1 MKRLLCLLSLLLWLV
16 AGVSTLH
23 AEVTATATLNVQSFP
38 LSRAAQLSISVQGT
52 RSFQPQIPEVE
63 GLRLHQQGQ
72 STQVQIINGDY
83 SVSVTST
90 YLVEALRSGS
100 FVIPAIKIEFKDG
113 VVETAA
119 IPFTV
124 TKVKKT
130 AQTQPAQKG
139 SAAATRLGSG
149 AADEVAFM
157 RVVPEKQAS
166 YSGEVVPVQIKV
178 YFRDGLQ
185 AELNSVPQLTGEGF
199 VLEQLT
205 GEPARTREIVG
216 NSRYA
221 VLIWDSALTGI
232 KEGEHTLSMELDAT
246 LLLRQQRRDPFG
258 RNSFFGDFFSSYR
271 EKEVKV
277 TSPKLEMKVLSLPED
292 GKPANFSGAIGDFH
306 LQVNAEPLVIAKGD
320 PVTLIMT
327 VSGEG
332 NFDRVQVPE
341 LQEKE
346 GWKRYTPSSVF
357 HPEGRNNLGKKVFE
371 QALVA
376 KSDDVKHVPSL
387 AFSYFD
393 PQVQR
398 YKNLVSAPIP
408 LNIQSVQAA
417 YDDAK
422 DTSLHAGMVDEEEIG
437 VVQTNK
443 TETKQLLPG
452 LAPLQLDS
460 GKMNTKLEPLF
471 VNRWFLLF
479 CAMVLFL
486 IAIVM
491 IVRFRQAKL
500 AGNPRLQRQR
510 SMQQLQS
517 QREIEMSERL
527 TAGDS
532 HGFLR
537 SCRTLIQEQLGL
549 LWDME
554 AAAITQSDLQ
564 GRLTPDSVLV
574 AIFRAAEDS
583 AYGGQ
588 ELSEEQMQEFSA
600 GLKKELEALL

>member
-1 MKRLLCLLSLLLWLV
+1 MKRYLCFLSLLLWLV
-16 AGVSTLH
+16 TGVSTLH
-23 AEVTATATLNVQSFP
+23 AEVTATATLSVQSFP
-38 LSRAAQLSISVQGT
+38 VGRAAQLSINVQGV
-52 RSFQPQIPEVE
+52 RSFQPQVPEVE
-63 GLRLHQQGQ
+63 DLRFHPRGQ

-83 SVSVTST
+83 SASVTST

-100 FVIPAIKIEFKDG
+100 FIIPPIKIETKEG
-113 VVETAA
+113 LVETAA

-124 TKVKKT
+124 TDAK
-130 AQTQPAQKG
+130 QTTQAQPAAKG
-139 SAAATRLGSG
+139 ATSTTRLGSG
-149 AADEVAFM
+149 EADEVAFM

-166 YSGEVVPVQIKV
+166 YSGEVVPVEIKV

-185 AELNSVPQLTGEGF
+185 ANLNSVPQLTGEGF

-205 GEPARTREIVG
+205 GEPTRTREVVG

-232 KEGEHTLSMELDAT
+232 KEGAHTLSMELDAT
-246 LLLRQQRRDPFG
+246 LLLRQQRRDSFG

-277 TSPKLEMKVLSLPED
+277 TSPKLEMQVLSLPEE
-292 GKPANFSGAIGDFH
+292 GKPANFSGAIGEFH

-320 PVTLIMT
+320 PVTLTMT

-332 NFDRVQVPE
+332 NFDRVQAPE

-346 GWKRYTPSSVF
+346 GWKSYSPSSVF
-357 HPEGRNNLGKKVFE
+357 HQEGRRNLGKKVFE

-393 PQVQR
+393 PHAQR

-408 LNIQSVQAA
+408 LNIQSVLAA
-417 YDDAK
+417 YDNAK
-422 DTSLHAGMVDEEEIG
+422 DTSLHAGMVDEEEID

-486 IAIVM
+486 IGIVM

-517 QREIEMSERL
+517 QREKEMSL
-527 TAGDS
+527 CFTAGDS

-554 AAAITQSDLQ
+554 AAAITLSDLQ

-574 AIFRAAEDS
+574 GIFKAAEES
-583 AYGGQ
+583 AYSGQ
-588 ELSEEQMQEFSA
+588 ELSKEQMQEFSA